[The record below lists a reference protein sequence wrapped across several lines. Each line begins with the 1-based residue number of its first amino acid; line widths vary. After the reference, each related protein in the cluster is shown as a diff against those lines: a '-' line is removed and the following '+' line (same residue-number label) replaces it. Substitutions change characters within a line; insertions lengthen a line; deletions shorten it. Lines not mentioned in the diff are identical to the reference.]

1 MHMCVWGVLFGG
13 VGQKGGRG
21 RGGGGGCFVFLS
33 CFDFFS
39 SFDRFFSMER
49 SHCDMIDLLINLD
62 VIYHV

>member
-1 MHMCVWGVLFGG
+1 MCGEFCLGEWGRREEEGEE
-13 VGQKGGRG
+13 
-21 RGGGGGCFVFLS
+21 GGGGCFVFLS